1 MAEKH
6 VIAALMEYRAQ
17 EHPDQ
22 IFLKMAGVRETW
34 DSFHANVLRVAR
46 GYREAGLRAGER
58 VAVMLPNC
66 PEFLYAHFG
75 AICAGLAPVPVNTAQ
90 RGETLAF
97 LLRDS
102 GARGIVIDATLR
114 SHYEGGGLV
123 EIVRGSPATG
133 TAPGAIALS
142 EILSGPADEMPLEE
156 SEAATFGVL
165 YTSGTTGP
173 PKGVVP
179 TRTDIAPLLAMWQA
193 MEVGAGE
200 TIYTC
205 LPLFHGNPLA
215 ISVLGAMFLDGQIAV
230 SERFSASRFWDECR
244 AFEAVEFNH
253 VGAVIP
259 ILLKQPERPED
270 RDNPVRVCLSAGCPP
285 HAWEPFQDRF
295 GVKIVEQFSMVD
307 APGYLINL
315 EGRVGSMGKPVAGCE
330 AAILGDEGEEL
341 PPGRVGEL
349 ALRAAEGRTHYYLN
363 QPEATDEAFRGGWF
377 HTGDRAWRDDDGF
390 FYYAGRKKESMRRR
404 GENVSAWEVE
414 NVVNQHP
421 GVLESAAHA
430 VASELGEDEIKVVV
444 VPREGATV
452 DPKALLDFCASRMAR
467 YAIPRYVELRRE
479 IPKTPTER
487 PRYAELKAEGVTER
501 TWDREAAGYALPG

>member
-6 VIAALMEYRAQ
+6 VLAALLEFRAG

-22 IFLKMAGVRETW
+22 NFLKMRDDRVAWGE
-34 DSFHANVLRVAR
+34 FYANVLRVAN
-46 GYREAGLRAGER
+46 GLQAAGVKPGER

-66 PEFLYAHFG
+66 AEFLYAHFG
-75 AICAGLAPVPVNTAQ
+75 AICAGTSPVPVNTAQ
-90 RGETLAF
+90 RGETLAY

-102 GARGIVIDATLR
+102 GVRGIVIDETLWPQ
-114 SHYEGGGLV
+114 YEAVRDAAQLV
-123 EIVRGSPATG
+123 EVVRGEPP
-133 TAPGAIALS
+133 APGAIAMTDVLA
-142 EILSGPADEMPLEE
+142 GPATEPATSDE
-156 SEAATFGVL
+156 AGTFGVL

-193 MEVGAGE
+193 MEVKPGE

-215 ISVLGAMFLDGQIAV
+215 ISVLGAVFLDAQIAV
-230 SERFSASRFWDECR
+230 SERFSASRFWDEVR
-244 AFEAVEFNH
+244 EFEAVEFNH

-259 ILLKQPERPED
+259 ILLKQPERSDD
-270 RDNPVRVCLSAGCPP
+270 RDNPMRVCLSAGCPP

-307 APGYLINL
+307 APGYLVNL
-315 EGRVGSMGKPVAGCE
+315 EGRVGSMGKPVAGAE
-330 AAILGDEGEEL
+330 AAILSDDGSEL
-341 PPGRVGEL
+341 PAGAVGEL
-349 ALRAAEGRTHYYLN
+349 ALRASEGRTHYYLN
-363 QPEATDEAFRGGWF
+363 QPDATEEAFRGGWF
-377 HTGDRAWRDDDGF
+377 HTGDLASRDDDGF
-390 FYYAGRKKESMRRR
+390 FYYAGRKRESMRRR

-414 NVVNQHP
+414 NVVNQFP

-430 VASELGEDEIKVVV
+430 VASELGEDEIKIVV
-444 VPREGATV
+444 VPKGGAEV
-452 DPKALLDFCASRMAR
+452 DPAALIDFCVPRMAK
-467 YAIPRYVELRRE
+467 YAVPRYVEVRSE

-487 PRYAELKAEGVTER
+487 PRYAELKAEGLNDR
-501 TWDREAAGYALPG
+501 TWDREHASQTS